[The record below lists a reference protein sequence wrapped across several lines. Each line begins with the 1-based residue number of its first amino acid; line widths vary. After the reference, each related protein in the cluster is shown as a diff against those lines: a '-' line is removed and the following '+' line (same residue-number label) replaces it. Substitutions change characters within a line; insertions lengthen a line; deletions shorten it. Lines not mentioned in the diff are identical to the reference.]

1 MESIKNAAEYLGKEA
16 DADRL
21 MRPSVLESIQLLV
34 HTILYSL
41 LFVPS
46 RRIFVSA
53 QERIQRMRGKI
64 LLLFLFSGVDA
75 GRRCLSRNKHVPHS

>member
-21 MRPSVLESIQLLV
+21 MRPSVLESIGLLV

-41 LFVPS
+41 LFVPPGQ
-46 RRIFVSA
+46 ILVQA
-53 QERIQRMRGKI
+53 QERIQRMR
-64 LLLFLFSGVDA
+64 ST
-75 GRRCLSRNKHVPHS
+75 